1 MGRYIKENK
10 PPIYK
15 QKSKKYFKNMD
26 IPLRGITNVATQ
38 EKQPMSV
45 TKKRK
50 SKRRKVADNMDTMTD
65 DMFDDDT
72 CDAYNAD
79 ASTKEDL
86 METIMTT
93 WNKKI
98 VIGYCGGTEET
109 ECSL

>member
-1 MGRYIKENK
+1 
-10 PPIYK
+10 
-15 QKSKKYFKNMD
+15 
-26 IPLRGITNVATQ
+26 
-38 EKQPMSV
+38 MSV

-86 METIMTT
+86 TGI
-93 WNKKI
+93 I
-98 VIGYCGGTEET
+98 P
-109 ECSL
+109 